1 MIPYERQQKIL
12 EVIENKGIVKIDQL
26 QKWISGVSISTL
38 RRDLKEL
45 EKARKI
51 EALSGGAVKLN
62 STVRELPISQKTTL
76 NSDKKA
82 KIAEIAAKEI
92 ADGDIIY
99 LDSGSTCSA
108 LFEQIFDR
116 KITIYT
122 TNTDI
127 LGFHDSIAAKIIL
140 LGGEYNPK
148 TSSLKGSLTEEN
160 LGGLYFDKSFLGIN
174 GLSKISGGTT
184 PTLAEAVKKRIVKE
198 HSNQLFLLC
207 DSSKFHKT
215 SNVKAFDLKH
225 LTVISD
231 RFDPLIDEIVS
242 LKVN

>member
-12 EVIENKGIVKIDQL
+12 EIIENKEIVKIDQL
-26 QKWISGVSISTL
+26 QELISGVSISTL

-62 STVRELPISQKTTL
+62 STVREIPISQKSIL

-82 KIAEIAAKEI
+82 KIAKIASREI
-92 ADGDIIY
+92 ADGDVIY

-108 LFEQIFDR
+108 LFEKIFDR
-116 KITIYT
+116 RITIYT

-127 LGFHDSIAAKIIL
+127 LAFREPIAAKIIL

-160 LGGLYFDKSFLGIN
+160 LDNLYFDKAFLGIN
-174 GLSKISGGTT
+174 GLSKASGGTT

-198 HSNQLFLLC
+198 HSNHLFLLC

-231 RFDPLIDEIVS
+231 RFDSTINDIVT
-242 LKVN
+242 LKVK